1 MSEFFESEIVRE
13 ELNEINKLQEE
24 IYGSVFSFQSLSREK
39 QKEHVES
46 LILLLDKQRIMY
58 TRLSLSDDPQ
68 AIEMKNQLLKS
79 LSVLGFPAG
88 TDVNT
93 VFDSMKKTIEK
104 MKSFV
109 DLSFVLCYN
118 LNIQRIQFIRGI

>member
-13 ELNEINKLQEE
+13 ELAEINKLQEE
-24 IYGSVFSFQSLSREK
+24 IYGSVFSFGSLSREE
-39 QKEHVES
+39 QKEHVER
-46 LILLLDKQRIMY
+46 LIILLDKQRIMY

-68 AIEMKNQLLKS
+68 AIEMKDQLLKS
-79 LSVLGFPAG
+79 LSVLGFPSG
-88 TDVNT
+88 TDINL

-109 DLSFVLCYN
+109 D
-118 LNIQRIQFIRGI
+118 

>member
-13 ELNEINKLQEE
+13 ELAEINKLQEE
-24 IYGSVFSFQSLSREK
+24 IYGSVFSFGSLSREE
-39 QKEHVES
+39 QKEHVER

-58 TRLSLSDDPQ
+58 MRLSLSDDPQ
-68 AIEMKNQLLKS
+68 AIEMKDQLLKS
-79 LSVLGFPAG
+79 LSVLGFPSG
-88 TDVNT
+88 TDINL

-109 DLSFVLCYN
+109 D
-118 LNIQRIQFIRGI
+118 

>member
-79 LSVLGFPAG
+79 LSVLGFPSG

-104 MKSFV
+104 MKSYV
-109 DLSFVLCYN
+109 D
-118 LNIQRIQFIRGI
+118 

>member
-13 ELNEINKLQEE
+13 ELAEINKLQEE
-24 IYGSVFSFQSLSREK
+24 IYGSVFSFGSLSREE
-39 QKEHVES
+39 QKEHVER

-58 TRLSLSDDPQ
+58 MRLSLSDDSQ
-68 AIEMKNQLLKS
+68 AIEMKDQLLKS
-79 LSVLGFPAG
+79 LSVLGFPSG
-88 TDVNT
+88 TDINL

-109 DLSFVLCYN
+109 D
-118 LNIQRIQFIRGI
+118 